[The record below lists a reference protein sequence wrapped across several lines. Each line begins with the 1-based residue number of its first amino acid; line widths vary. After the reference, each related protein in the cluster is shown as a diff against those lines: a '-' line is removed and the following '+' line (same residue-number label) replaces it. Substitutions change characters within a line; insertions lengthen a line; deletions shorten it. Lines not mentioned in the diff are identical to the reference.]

1 MFLAKTLTSVNVV
14 KANLS
19 FLALLKTCYTYVTF
33 GRIKFLTNNLKKR
46 FKNKTVL
53 ITGHTGFKGSWLT
66 IWLKKLGAH
75 IIGVSVDVPTIPS
88 LFAAANLSDRI
99 DDYRFNIVD
108 TDRLKTIIMK
118 HKPDFIFHM
127 AAQPIVLSSFKN
139 PFQTWS
145 SNLMGTISVLESLNE
160 LEIDCSAIFITSDKC
175 YENVNSLW
183 GYKETDR
190 LGGNDPYS
198 ASKAAA
204 EIALRSYITSFF
216 KNRDTV
222 KICIGR
228 AGNVI
233 GGGDWAE
240 FRLIPDCIKSWS
252 QNSMVEIRNPNSTR
266 PWQHVLEP
274 LSGYLNLALSVK
286 HNDTLCGEPFN
297 FGPLASE
304 TKSVKEVVSYM
315 ADRWQTSNWK
325 VVDDEV
331 SSNKEHNLLQ
341 LNCEKAAKKL
351 GWYPVWDFEDT
362 VNNTIDWYRNFY
374 ENGSETIMD
383 FTSEQIDQYCVAA
396 SGRCLEW
403 AM

>member
-1 MFLAKTLTSVNVV
+1 M
-14 KANLS
+14 
-19 FLALLKTCYTYVTF
+19 TY
-33 GRIKFLTNNLKKR
+33 NLKNR
-46 FKNKTVL
+46 FENKTVL
-53 ITGHTGFKGSWLT
+53 ITGHTGFKGSWLS
-66 IWLKKLGAH
+66 IWLRKLGAH
-75 IIGVSVDVPTIPS
+75 IIGVSIDIPTTPS
-88 LFAAANLSDRI
+88 LFAAARLSDQI
-99 DDYRFNIVD
+99 DDYRFDIVD
-108 TDRLKTIIMK
+108 TDRLKKIIKK

-127 AAQPIVLSSFKN
+127 AAQPIVLSSFRN
-139 PFQTWS
+139 PLKTWS
-145 SNLMGTISVLESLNE
+145 SNLMGTVSVLEALKEFKN
-160 LEIDCSAIFITSDKC
+160 DCNAIFITSDKC

-183 GYKETDR
+183 GYKETDS
-190 LGGNDPYS
+190 LGGKDPYS

-204 EIALRSYITSFF
+204 EIALRSYINSFF
-216 KNRDTV
+216 EENGNI

-233 GGGDWAE
+233 GGGDWAK
-240 FRLIPDCIKSWS
+240 FRLIPDCIRSWS

-274 LSGYLNLALSVK
+274 LSGYLNLALIMK
-286 HNDTLCGEPFN
+286 NNDLIHGEPFN
-297 FGPLASE
+297 FGPLVSE
-304 TKSVKEVVSYM
+304 NKSVGEVVSSM
-315 ADRWQTSNWK
+315 ADRWQNANWK
-325 VVDDEV
+325 TVEDAS
-331 SSNKEHNLLQ
+331 SSNKEHQLLQ